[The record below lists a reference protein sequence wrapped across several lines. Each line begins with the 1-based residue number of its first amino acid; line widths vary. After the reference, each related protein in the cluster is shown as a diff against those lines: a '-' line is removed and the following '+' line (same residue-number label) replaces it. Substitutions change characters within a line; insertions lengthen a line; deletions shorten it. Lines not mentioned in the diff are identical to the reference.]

1 MKKLIGMALFCASVQ
16 ASAAESANES
26 TNVSVKPSNY
36 PECTQS
42 TNADCRAYVE
52 SLVAKAENNTNVGAN
67 RRDFGDCRDDWSCD
81 KEDLKNYLG
90 KNRGDVIGRPAPT
103 PVPEPNTAMIFL
115 LGASMLIGGRALKR
129 KTQH

>member
-1 MKKLIGMALFCASVQ
+1 MKKLIGVALFCASVQ
-16 ASAAESANES
+16 VFAVESTNES
-26 TNVSVKPSNY
+26 TKDSVKSANY

-42 TNADCRAYVE
+42 INADCRAYVE
-52 SLVAKAENNTNVGAN
+52 SLIAKAENNTNVGAN

-81 KEDLKNYLG
+81 NEDLKNYLG

-103 PVPEPNTAMIFL
+103 PVPEPNTAMMFL

-129 KTQH
+129 KSQQ